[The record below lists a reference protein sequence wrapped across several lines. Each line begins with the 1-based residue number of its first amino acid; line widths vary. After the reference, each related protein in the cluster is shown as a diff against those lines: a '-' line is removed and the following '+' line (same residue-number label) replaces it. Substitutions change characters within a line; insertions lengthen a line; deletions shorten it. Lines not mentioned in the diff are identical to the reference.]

1 MMIMIMIMIMINM
14 KIIIIIIPIIM
25 IQIILITI
33 ILTITPIRTMPGQGE
48 EAQQPEAGA
57 ADGPGAVPGPRH
69 LHELRA
75 VRSAAA

>member
-1 MMIMIMIMIMINM
+1 MMIMIMIMINM
-14 KIIIIIIPIIM
+14 MIIIIIIIPIIM